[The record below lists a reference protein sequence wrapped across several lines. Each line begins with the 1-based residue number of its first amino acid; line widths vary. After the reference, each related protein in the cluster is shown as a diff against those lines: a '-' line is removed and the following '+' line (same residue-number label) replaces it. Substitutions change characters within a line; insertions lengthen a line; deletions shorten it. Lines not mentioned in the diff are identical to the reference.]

1 MIGTNNVDDTPE
13 DRAEGIRAILT
24 KIAGKQPDAT
34 ILLTPIF
41 PSGATRDDPG
51 RVSREKT
58 NAIIRTL
65 ADGRHVAWLDFNDRF
80 LDADG
85 NLSAEM
91 MPDFLHPLEAGYR
104 IWAEALRPL
113 LTRTSSCR

>member
-1 MIGTNNVDDTPE
+1 MIGTNNADDTPE
-13 DRAEGIRAILT
+13 DRAEGIRAVLA
-24 KIAGKQPDAT
+24 KIAEKQPDAT

-41 PSGATRDDPG
+41 PSGATWDDPG

-58 NAIIRTL
+58 NALIRTL
-65 ADGRHVAWLDFNDRF
+65 ADGGRIIWLDFNDKF

-104 IWAEALRPL
+104 IWADALRPHL
-113 LTRTSSCR
+113 RSCPLR